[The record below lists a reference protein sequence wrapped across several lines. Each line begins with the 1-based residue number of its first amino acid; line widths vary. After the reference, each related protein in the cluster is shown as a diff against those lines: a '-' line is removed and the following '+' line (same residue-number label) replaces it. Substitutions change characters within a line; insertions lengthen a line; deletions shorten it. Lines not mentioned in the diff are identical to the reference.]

1 MTREEIINSKISSAT
16 GFDKLTAAEHLEA
29 AAKLLRQGAQQDQ
42 LQSVNEAFAE
52 LKNKKVRSLQK
63 YGEGI
68 RKMKLQQIEQAFAG
82 SDWVFLKEH
91 NGVKTYCRK
100 GKGHLYIN
108 IKGDEYSVTA
118 GEKTGSYGSVQSLGA
133 FIANEKKKRG

>member
-29 AAKLLRQGAQQDQ
+29 AAKLLRQGAKQDQ

-82 SDWVFLKEH
+82 SDWVLFKEA

-108 IKGDEYSVTA
+108 IKGDEYSVTE
-118 GEKTGSYGSVQSLGA
+118 GEKIGRYDSVRSLGA
-133 FIANEKKKRG
+133 FVANEKKKRG